1 MLYRG
6 GEEARAGDT
15 VLIGG
20 AHKSLVVASIDNGTY
35 LPGYEGWEYLEKGVL
50 IDTPFGG
57 LVHYP
62 EPLGEVIELMQRA
75 TE

>member
-1 MLYRG
+1 MFYRG
-6 GEEARAGDT
+6 GEEARAGDA

-20 AHKSLVVASIDNGTY
+20 VHKSVVVASIDHGSF
-35 LPGYEGWEYLEKGVL
+35 LPGYEGWEYLGQGVL

-62 EPLGEVIELMQRA
+62 EPLGEVIELLQRA
-75 TE
+75 PE